1 MLVSPLVV
9 SIRGIAPD
17 AKFKLFEAVTFLALL
32 YPLTTRYGAL
42 GAAWAGAIAFF
53 IMMVNRLRAA
63 AALLPNISNT
73 ILRTVLSA
81 SLAGALGVALGGL
94 VIRTMESVPAR
105 LLLGGSV
112 IAVVVTGVMLALSLQ
127 LRVELSRMFTALK

>member
-1 MLVSPLVV
+1 
-9 SIRGIAPD
+9 
-17 AKFKLFEAVTFLALL
+17 VTFLALL
-32 YPLTTRYGAL
+32 YPLTIRYGAP

-53 IMMVNRLRAA
+53 IMMINRLRAA
-63 AALLPNISNT
+63 ASLLPNISNI

-81 SLAGALGVALGGL
+81 SLAGALGVALGTL

-112 IAVVVTGVMLALSLQ
+112 IAVVVSGVMLALLSQ
-127 LRVELSRMFTALK
+127 LRVELSRVFTAFKLLLGPRTSRPQ